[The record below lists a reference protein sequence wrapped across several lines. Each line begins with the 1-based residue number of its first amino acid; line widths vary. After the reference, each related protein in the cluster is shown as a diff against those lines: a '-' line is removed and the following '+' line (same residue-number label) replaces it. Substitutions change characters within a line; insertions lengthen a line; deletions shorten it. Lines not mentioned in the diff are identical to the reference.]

1 MSEPGNIGPAVSSQP
16 VEDTCKVSSKP
27 QLALKDKVE
36 IYTKIVG
43 LLLTIGALI
52 VTYCT
57 YDAAQK
63 WKKAEFTSV
72 KVYEFRSNHSVK
84 IIKRL
89 LDYNE
94 IKLSLNGR
102 DTLRITDKQLFETL
116 RHHSE
121 DGFFSDNE
129 VLLRATFDEY
139 FDQLGL
145 FNRYAKAG
153 LIKYEEMKPYLIY
166 EIRIMCDTLNDR
178 KHNDLRYR
186 IWNYIDAYNFD
197 DVKELCES
205 MGYNIDRKE

>member
-1 MSEPGNIGPAVSSQP
+1 MSASENTNSN
-16 VEDTCKVSSKP
+16 ESSKDTTSEAQTQP
-27 QLALKDKVE
+27 TQNSLSLKDKVE
-36 IYTKIVG
+36 VYTKTIG
-43 LLLTIGALI
+43 LFVTIGALI

-63 WKKAEFTSV
+63 WKKAEFTSL
-72 KVYEFRSNHSVK
+72 KVQDFRSNQAVRTVK
-84 IIKRL
+84 SL

-94 IKLSLNGR
+94 IKVSLNGK
-102 DTLRITDKQLFETL
+102 DTLRIKDKQLYETL

-153 LIKYEEMKPYLIY
+153 LIKYDEMKPYLIY
-166 EIRIMCDTLNDR
+166 EIKIMCDTTNDR
-178 KHNDLRYR
+178 KHNDLREPR
-186 IWNYIDAYNFD
+186 TTLFPPRSD
-197 DVKELCES
+197 
-205 MGYNIDRKE
+205 